1 MIDDL
6 AMQAISAAY
15 LVVNSL
21 RLVAYLPQ
29 IAAVA
34 RDRAGA
40 TAISLPTWVFWAF
53 SNAVTAVYCAL
64 VARDPVLAGMMWGN
78 CAGATAIAA
87 MTLVKRRA
95 TRVARAA

>member
-6 AMQAISAAY
+6 AMQGLSAAH
-15 LVVNSL
+15 LVVSAL

-40 TAISLPTWVFWAF
+40 TAISLPTWLFWAF
-53 SNAVTAVYCAL
+53 GHAVTAVYCTA
-64 VARDPVLAGMMWGN
+64 VARDALLAGMMWGN
-78 CAGATAIAA
+78 CAAATALAA
-87 MTLVKRRA
+87 LTLVKRRT
-95 TRVARAA
+95 TRVARAS